1 MSVQDMDDETRSRLV
16 DMGWLLN
23 ELVGDIKTP
32 VDLAFQ
38 LKPAMDASSQNY
50 LSINRLCLTGVLIG
64 LCKLNEIFTHYGIEI
79 RNFPVELRK
88 KMKAVKREIE
98 GRGIYAYRS
107 KYLAHSFS
115 REKDCKPKPLSLS
128 ESVQALMKII
138 DYGLDPVCANVFE
151 FYKWAYEKGNEDSVV
166 NVIYSCVKHIDHI
179 VGGLG
184 KRT

>member
-1 MSVQDMDDETRSRLV
+1 
-16 DMGWLLN
+16 MGWLLN
-23 ELVGDIKTP
+23 DLVGDIKTP

-38 LKPAMDASSQNY
+38 LKPAMDASNENY

-64 LCKLNEIFTHYGIEI
+64 LCKLNEIFEHYGTEI
-79 RNFPVELRK
+79 KNFPVELREK
-88 KMKAVKREIE
+88 IRAVKKEIE
-98 GRGIYAYRS
+98 DRGMYAYRS

-115 REKDCKPKPLSLS
+115 KQKGCKPRPLSLR

-138 DYGLDPVCANVFE
+138 DYGLDPVRANVFE
-151 FYKWAYEKGNEDSVV
+151 FYKWAYEKDNENSVV